1 MAKWSRKL
9 RPTRGNVRN
18 DCRDKTPK
26 RMKLTW
32 KSKGMIAIT
41 LQICRH
47 VWMCLLSYLHGSINI
62 NELFIM
68 CVGTVNL
75 TAQMWHC
82 MKYILYM
89 YVYMQVFSIV
99 NIVKQHIYK
108 YVCVCV
114 CLYMSICSESQL
126 PACRHISF
134 GTVALEIADYK

>member
-32 KSKGMIAIT
+32 KSKGMTAIT

-47 VWMCLLSYLHGSINI
+47 VWMCVLSYLHGSINI

-75 TAQMWHC
+75 TAQIWHC
-82 MKYILYM
+82 MKYI
-89 YVYMQVFSIV
+89 YVCIYTSIFYCKYSKTTH
-99 NIVKQHIYK
+99 NK
-108 YVCVCV
+108 YVCVSV
-114 CLYMSICSESQL
+114 CLYISICSESQL